1 MRDMRCILRIAMQ
14 VIHHVIDKIEYSWD
28 AKRTLKS
35 SAENQLKS
43 SKKISWKSTQI
54 SAKKSAKLEQT
65 AEKSV
70 KISYLTEFS

>member
-35 SAENQLKS
+35 SAENQLKFANTKA
-43 SKKISWKSTQI
+43 KKFVKIQL
-54 SAKKSAKLEQT
+54 KSAKNQL
-65 AEKSV
+65 
-70 KISYLTEFS
+70 KISTLRSHF

>member
-43 SKKISWKSTQI
+43 LKKISWSRQKNQLNWKKR
-54 SAKKSAKLEQT
+54 KKS
-65 AEKSV
+65 
-70 KISYLTEFS
+70 